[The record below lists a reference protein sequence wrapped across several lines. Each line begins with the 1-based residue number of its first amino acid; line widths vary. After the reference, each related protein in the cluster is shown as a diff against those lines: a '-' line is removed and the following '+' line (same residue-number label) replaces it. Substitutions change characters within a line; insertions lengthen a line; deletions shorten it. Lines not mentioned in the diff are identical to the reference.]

1 MFYTYKRKEQ
11 ELLQLTDIELKSI
24 ISCPGFNLNTCILI
38 FHTGA
43 IFLLKSM
50 EILLI
55 VQ

>member
-1 MFYTYKRKEQ
+1 MFSTNERKEQ
-11 ELLQLTDIELKSI
+11 EWLIDIQLKSV
-24 ISCPGFNLNTCILI
+24 ISCPGLNLNTCILI